1 MSALHAFVQ
10 GFLFSLSLCFDLGLV
25 NVALMR
31 RGMER
36 GFGAA
41 FMLGFGSCFGDLF
54 YLSLALLGVSA
65 IFELTGVKWVL
76 WLAGSGFLLYLAWNM
91 LRSLRGSHKPAAADA
106 AVETIAAR
114 KADAPP
120 PDANAVA
127 MAPTTQAAATAGV
140 PGQPTS
146 STAAKPRQR
155 YGRDCAAGVGL
166 ALSSPSAVAWFALV
180 AGPMLGQMQ
189 VGPAELVSFI
199 SGFFIAGLLW
209 SLAMAAVSS
218 LSGAMLGAKAAR
230 ILALLSALLFIYFA
244 VRIFLHG
251 LAELTGYRLWPQ

>member
-1 MSALHAFVQ
+1 MSALHAFTQ

-65 IFELTGVKWVL
+65 VFELAPVKWTL
-76 WLAGSGFLLYLAWNM
+76 WLAGSGFLLYLAWKM
-91 LRSLRGSHKPAAADA
+91 LRSLRSAPEAARADA
-106 AVETIAAR
+106 AAAAETASAKEPAGASAAG
-114 KADAPP
+114 
-120 PDANAVA
+120 
-127 MAPTTQAAATAGV
+127 QAA
-140 PGQPTS
+140 PGQ
-146 STAAKPRQR
+146 AAYRPQR
-155 YGRDCAAGVGL
+155 YGRDFAAGIGL

-189 VGPAELVSFI
+189 VGRAELTSFM
-199 SGFFIAGLLW
+199 SGFFVAGLLW
-209 SLAMAAVSS
+209 SLAMAAFSS
-218 LSGAMLGAKAAR
+218 LSGAMLGASAVR
-230 ILALLSALLFIYFA
+230 ILALLSALLFVYFA

-251 LAELTGYRLWPQ
+251 LAELAGYRLWPL